1 MTTQNTREDT
11 GIDDAIGAALRQ
23 LRRGLGWSAS
33 QLATK
38 AGISAAMV
46 SRIENGQ
53 VSPSISSLCA
63 LAGALDVPLVSLF
76 RETAS
81 KHADYTLVRA
91 GEGLKSN
98 RISQG
103 HSHEFV
109 NLAVHSRRDLQFEA
123 RRVTLVKQEAQPP
136 TYVGH
141 GVVYVQVL
149 EGEAVYRYGGQD
161 FTLFPG
167 DSLSVDA
174 ELSHGFVEVITD
186 TFTFLTVQA
195 ERR

>member
-1 MTTQNTREDT
+1 MSNPNPRDDT
-11 GIDDAIGAALRQ
+11 GIDQAIGAALRQ
-23 LRRGLGWSAS
+23 MRRGLGWSAS
-33 QLATK
+33 QLATN
-38 AGISAAMV
+38 ARISAAMV

-53 VSPSISSLCA
+53 VSPSIGSLCA
-63 LAGALDVPLVSLF
+63 LAKALDVPLVSLF

-98 RISQG
+98 RIAQG

-109 NLAVHSRRDLQFEA
+109 NLAVHSRRELQFEA
-123 RRVTLVKQEAQPP
+123 RRVTLIRQDAQPP

-141 GVVYVQVL
+141 GVVYIQVL
-149 EGEAVYRYGGQD
+149 DGEAVYRYGGQE
-161 FTLFPG
+161 FTLHPG

-174 ELSHGFVEVITD
+174 ELSHGFVKVLSE
-186 TFTFLTVQA
+186 TFTFLSVQA